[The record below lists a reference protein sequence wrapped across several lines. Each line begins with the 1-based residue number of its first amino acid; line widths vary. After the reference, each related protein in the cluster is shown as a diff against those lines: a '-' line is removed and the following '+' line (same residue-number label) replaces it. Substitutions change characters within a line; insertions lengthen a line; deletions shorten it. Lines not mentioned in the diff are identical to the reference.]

1 MNNSTIPPKE
11 ILFSQVAAAAYSAEF
26 HTGFPALITVSQWAI
41 ESAWGVSA
49 APGHNYFG
57 MKYAAR
63 HYSFYWAPTTEFYK
77 SAQALDYAL
86 SSLSIK
92 DPTIVS
98 KPGHL
103 PIEVRCQA
111 KFAAFSSL
119 SACIDDYIYLMTT
132 PSGPYYKAFQ
142 EYKTSPNLKQL
153 ALSIAKLYA
162 TSPKYGDLLLT
173 LMDQSNIKSAIERAR
188 QQAISLDLLSKPLTN
203 PNILTPRPSQPTGPP
218 EPTTTLTALLDTL
231 GSSYLFF
238 REPYFYLCDKLPDGS
253 LSLPKPISASALGFG
268 FQPIID
274 TQTGKLIWNTLPN
287 VPNGPEDST
296 K

>member
-11 ILFSQVAAAAYSAEF
+11 ILFSQVALAAYNAEF
-26 HTGFPALITVSQWAI
+26 HTGFPALITISQWAI

-142 EYKTSPNLKQL
+142 EYKTSLNLKQL

-188 QQAISLDLLSKPLTN
+188 QQAIALAAPKQTITL
-203 PNILTPRPSQPTGPP
+203 PNALPNGPDSYT
-218 EPTTTLTALLDTL
+218 ESTTTLTAFLDTL

-268 FQPIID
+268 FASGSPE
-274 TQTGKLIWNTLPN
+274 LPN
-287 VPNGPEDST
+287 NPDDSPELPQTTPHSA
-296 K
+296 